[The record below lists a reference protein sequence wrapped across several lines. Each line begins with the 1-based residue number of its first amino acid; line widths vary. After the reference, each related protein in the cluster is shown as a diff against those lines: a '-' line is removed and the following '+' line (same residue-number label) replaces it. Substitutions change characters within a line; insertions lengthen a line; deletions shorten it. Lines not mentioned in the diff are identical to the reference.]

1 MKLVIKTLIFIMMI
15 SVSNL
20 AFASDW
26 VYAGRYVLRNDI
38 PIAHHMDLLLMNHL
52 TSYNNQP
59 IGIGEN
65 SYSLYDVY
73 YMHDHASD
81 TGDAAKEY
89 DDRSFRFQAKI
100 VPLNIYGE
108 VMDYSGTNSA
118 TVVSDFVIAA
128 KGVFGISPKQHRVY
142 DRKTHE
148 ILFEANGAMGGQQ
161 LYKDSAAED
170 ILKQSGDHPVFR
182 GASEKLNGS
191 GYYNN

>member
-1 MKLVIKTLIFIMMI
+1 MKVIIKTLIFIMMI
-15 SVSNL
+15 SFSNL

-26 VYAGRYVLRNDI
+26 IYAGRYVLSSNF
-38 PIAHHMDLLLMNHL
+38 PIAPYTDLLLMNHL

-59 IGIGEN
+59 IGIGNN

-73 YMHDHASD
+73 YMHEHASD
-81 TGDAAKEY
+81 TGDSTKEY

-100 VPLNIYGE
+100 VPLDIYGK

-142 DRKTHE
+142 DRRSY
-148 ILFEANGAMGGQQ
+148 G
-161 LYKDSAAED
+161 
-170 ILKQSGDHPVFR
+170 R
-182 GASEKLNGS
+182 GATL
-191 GYYNN
+191 

>member
-1 MKLVIKTLIFIMMI
+1 MKVIIKTLIFIMMI
-15 SVSNL
+15 SFSNL

-26 VYAGRYVLRNDI
+26 IYAGRYVLSNNI
-38 PIAHHMDLLLMNHL
+38 PIAPYTDLLLINHL
-52 TSYNNQP
+52 TSYSNRT
-59 IGIGEN
+59 IGEN

-73 YMHDHASD
+73 YMHDHESD
-81 TGDAAKEY
+81 TGDSAKEY

-100 VPLNIYGE
+100 VPLDIYGK
-108 VMDYSGTNSA
+108 VMDYSGTKSA
-118 TVVSDFVIAA
+118 TIVSDFVIAA

-148 ILFEANGAMGGQQ
+148 ILFEATGAMGGQQ

-182 GASEKLNGS
+182 GASDKLNGS
-191 GYYNN
+191 GYND